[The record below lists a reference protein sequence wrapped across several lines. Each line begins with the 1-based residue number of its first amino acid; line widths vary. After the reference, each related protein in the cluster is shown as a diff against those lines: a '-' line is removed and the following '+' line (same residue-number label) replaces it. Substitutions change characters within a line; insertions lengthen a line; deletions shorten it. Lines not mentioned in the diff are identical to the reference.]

1 MKHRPDSTFG
11 TVNSDVL
18 AFKDKSFQP
27 TNFCR
32 VKYHCNR
39 APVALGPRW

>member
-1 MKHRPDSTFG
+1 MKHRPKSTFG

-18 AFKDKSFQP
+18 DFRDKSFQP

-32 VKYHCNR
+32 VILSSSWAR
-39 APVALGPRW
+39 